1 MADKCAAVFQA
12 LADPSRLK
20 ILGLLKRNEEL
31 CVSEIAKHFA
41 MSQPSISHH
50 LLVLKHSGLVVSE
63 KRGREVFYRF
73 NREAMVECC
82 GRQLKLLDLELRVVQ
97 RGKCISARIE
107 GEGSGRKDRA

>member
-20 ILGLLKRNEEL
+20 ILELLKRNEEL
-31 CVSEIAKHFA
+31 CVSEIAKHFT
-41 MSQPSISHH
+41 MRQPSISHH
-50 LLVLKHSGLVVSE
+50 LVVLRHAGLVESE

-82 GRQLKLLDLELRVVQ
+82 GRQLKLLDLELRVAKRGRCTSVVI
-97 RGKCISARIE
+97 RGKGPAPEC
-107 GEGSGRKDRA
+107 RA